1 MTLEELLATA
11 DGGKIWLRDLCCYAF
26 EWDRRRADQAIFGAT
41 QTFSRS
47 RGRGFGLVKNG
58 LISLIREDAQNVN
71 RLRFRLTQEATI
83 TFTDPNN
90 VVCLLND
97 GGSKLAEVTR
107 RLRHD
112 LTLERLTKVS
122 P

>member
-26 EWDRRRADQAIFGAT
+26 EWDRRRADQAIFAAT
-41 QTFSRS
+41 PAFNQP
-47 RGRGFGLVKNG
+47 RGVVRGMVRNG
-58 LISLIREDAQNVN
+58 SIREDAQNVN
-71 RLRFRLTQEATI
+71 RLRFRLTQETTI